1 MADSSG
7 ESKEE
12 DGHVEFIQ
20 RGRQMNDEEYNRLL
34 KPSLNMIIATMF
46 LSCDPLHPLYKFFS
60 AHPSFSPLDTLRSPD
75 TPLSCCP
82 CHGPFPAWITAMLT
96 SCGTISP
103 QIRGVHNHYPVAVA
117 LFQPL

>member
-1 MADSSG
+1 MAYVSG

-46 LSCDPLHPLYKFFS
+46 LSCDPLHPHSK
-60 AHPSFSPLDTLRSPD
+60 
-75 TPLSCCP
+75 
-82 CHGPFPAWITAMLT
+82 
-96 SCGTISP
+96 
-103 QIRGVHNHYPVAVA
+103 
-117 LFQPL
+117 

>member
-7 ESKEE
+7 DSKEE

-46 LSCDPLHPLYKFFS
+46 LSCDPSHLLHKLFS
-60 AHPSFSPLDTLRSPD
+60 AHLFFTSRHSTLS
-75 TPLSCCP
+75 S
-82 CHGPFPAWITAMLT
+82 CHGPFPA
-96 SCGTISP
+96 
-103 QIRGVHNHYPVAVA
+103 
-117 LFQPL
+117 